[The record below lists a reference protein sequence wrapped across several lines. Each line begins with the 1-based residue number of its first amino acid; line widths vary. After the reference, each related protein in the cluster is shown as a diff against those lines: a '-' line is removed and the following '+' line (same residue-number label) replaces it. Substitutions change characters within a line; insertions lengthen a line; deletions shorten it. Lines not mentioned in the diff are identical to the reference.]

1 MNKRVVLMTGASRGL
16 GRVMA
21 AALIQVGHDVIL
33 SGEDREALEEAAESL
48 SGRPGR
54 ATAIVADLADARQAE
69 RLADESVTRFGR
81 VDMLVN
87 NAGINLSGVANESI
101 RRQFWRSNP
110 ETVAQLFTVNT
121 IAGIIL
127 ANKLTP
133 AMIERGWGRI
143 VAITTSLD
151 TMLRLPLYGASKAA
165 AEAQAAFMAWALEGT
180 GVTANVLIPGG
191 AAATRM
197 AEHTGMQGAKL
208 IPADIMGD
216 PIVFLASD
224 EANSFNARRIVAVR
238 WKGDRPPADAA
249 HAASDPIAWSG
260 MGAQAVVLK

>member
-110 ETVAQLFTVNT
+110 ESVAQLFTVNT

-127 ANKLTP
+127 AN
-133 AMIERGWGRI
+133 
-143 VAITTSLD
+143 
-151 TMLRLPLYGASKAA
+151 
-165 AEAQAAFMAWALEGT
+165 
-180 GVTANVLIPGG
+180 
-191 AAATRM
+191 
-197 AEHTGMQGAKL
+197 
-208 IPADIMGD
+208 
-216 PIVFLASD
+216 
-224 EANSFNARRIVAVR
+224 
-238 WKGDRPPADAA
+238 
-249 HAASDPIAWSG
+249 
-260 MGAQAVVLK
+260 

>member
-21 AALIQVGHDVIL
+21 LALIRAGHNVII
-33 SGEDREALEEAAESL
+33 SAEDGEALDAAANAL
-48 SGRPGR
+48 SSGPGR
-54 ATAIVADLADARQAE
+54 ATAIVADLADTRQAE
-69 RLADESVTRFGR
+69 HLADEAVNCFGR

-87 NAGINLSGVANESI
+87 NAGINLHGVAVESV
-101 RRQFWRSNP
+101 RRQFWRSDR
-110 ETVAQLFTVNT
+110 ETVERLFAVNT
-121 IAGIIL
+121 VSAILL
-127 ANKLTP
+127 ANKLAP

-165 AEAQAAFMAWALEGT
+165 AEAQAAFMAWGLEGT
-180 GVTANVLIPGG
+180 GVTVNVLVPGG

-197 AEHTGMQGAKL
+197 AEYTGMEGVKL
-208 IPADIMGD
+208 IPAEVMGE
-216 PIVFLASD
+216 PIIFLASD
-224 EANSFNARRIVAVR
+224 ESNTFSARRIIAAR
-238 WKGDRPPADAA
+238 WKSNLLPASAA

-260 MGAQAVVLK
+260 MGAEAIVLK